1 MLLGPFILLSAVS
14 AVSIDWKERA
24 REKNISRRVHRAHR
38 EYSFAITVMAHLKT
52 RGTRSDELERKRW
65 KIYLIKYIKCPIFVQ
80 TI

>member
-1 MLLGPFILLSAVS
+1 LGSFNPLILLSAVS
-14 AVSIDWKERA
+14 AVSSDCRERA
-24 REKNISRRVHRAHR
+24 REKNISHRVHR
-38 EYSFAITVMAHLKT
+38 EYSFAIAVMAHLKT